1 MKRLFVGFLLGATFT
16 SALAPASS
24 SAAPLEATTL
34 SHVSPSGLMP
44 GETVQLQ
51 AIGGALNDATTLW
64 TNIPGAVC
72 TLEVPK
78 PPAATKDKDGKPVE
92 PPKPDPSRARFQV
105 KLPPGTPLG
114 IYGVR
119 VVTAHG
125 SSNIRLV
132 MVDDLPTVY
141 ESNNK
146 SMATAQ
152 VVKPPVAI
160 EGTAEAESFDYF
172 KFHADAGQRLS
183 IEAVARRLGSGL
195 DPVLRLFN
203 SDGRELA
210 VVDDDESA
218 GADARLTYTFK
229 KAGDYV
235 VQLGDNRYVGSAT
248 YRYRLRLGDFPLLVA
263 PYPLGAQAGT
273 KAVLQGVGAG
283 VDKLDPIKLD
293 VPKDTVGGQL
303 VVAAKYAA
311 GQGSGLATLA
321 VAAGSEQVEAE
332 PNDAVE
338 KATPITTAGGINGRF
353 EKPKDR
359 DLYRFTAKKGDKL
372 RFTGQTR
379 KLGSPTDLY
388 LKILSADGKTTHAE
402 NDDLGLEES
411 AVEYTVAADGTYLLA
426 AEDLLRRGGPQYVY
440 RIECGKAAPGFAL
453 ALDVEKL
460 DIPAGG
466 VGKAKVT
473 PTRLGYAGPL
483 KFRVEGPDAAK
494 FTVTSGAP
502 IAKGEIPLTI
512 TVPESLKPGTH
523 LSIRIIGE
531 AAPEKGKEN
540 TAEGVAPTTAQLSP
554 ALSKLLGGMTNP
566 PAALAEQVSVF
577 IGDPIGELL
586 KLTAAAKSVT
596 LTGPTA
602 KATLAIKLEKLNKF
616 DDAVTLTVEGLP
628 AGVTA
633 APVTV
638 AKGKAEGVIEF
649 VGSDKA
655 KAAAAQPIKVIAAA
669 TFMDQPKKTTLGDL
683 TLAIDAGK
691 AEPKKDEAKPAEAK
705 KVAAAEPAKPA
716 VAAKTEPA
724 KKEVAKAEP
733 AKKEPAKKDE
743 VKKEEA
749 KKVEPKK

>member
-1 MKRLFVGFLLGATFT
+1 MKRLFVGFVLGATFT

-34 SHVSPSGLMP
+34 SHVSPSGVMP
-44 GETVQLQ
+44 GETVQMQ
-51 AIGGALNDATTLW
+51 AIGGGLHDATALW

-78 PPAATKDKDGKPVE
+78 PTPTKDAAPTKDKDGKPVA

-125 SSNIRLV
+125 TSNVRLV

-146 SMATAQ
+146 SPATAQ
-152 VVKPPVAI
+152 VVKPPIAI
-160 EGTAEAESFDYF
+160 EGTAELESFDYF
-172 KFHADAGQRLS
+172 KFHAEAGQRLS
-183 IEAVARRLGSGL
+183 IDAVARRLGSGL
-195 DPVLRLFN
+195 DPVLRLFD
-203 SDGRELA
+203 SEGHELA
-210 VVDDDESA
+210 VVDDDEAA

-235 VQLGDNRYVGSAT
+235 VQLGDNRYAGNAT
-248 YRYRLRLGDFPLLVA
+248 FRYRLRIGDFPLLVA
-263 PYPLGAQAGT
+263 SYPLGAQAGT
-273 KAVLQGVGAG
+273 KATLQGVGAG
-283 VDKLDPIKLD
+283 VDKLEPIKLD
-293 VPKDTVGGQL
+293 VPKQADGNQVI
-303 VVAAKYAA
+303 VAAKYAA

-321 VAAGSEQVEAE
+321 VSAAGEQVEAE
-332 PNDAVE
+332 PNDAAE
-338 KATPITTAGGINGRF
+338 KATLVTTAGAINGRF

-388 LKILSADGKTTHAE
+388 LKLLSADGKTTLAE

-411 AVEYTVAADGTYLLA
+411 SLDYTVTADGTFLLS
-426 AEDLLRRGGPQYVY
+426 AEDLLRRSGPQYVY
-440 RIECGKAAPGFAL
+440 RIECGKAAPGFML

-460 DIPAGG
+460 DIPSGG
-466 VGKAKVT
+466 IGKAKVT
-473 PTRLGYAGPL
+473 PTRQGYTGPL

-494 FTVTSGAP
+494 FTIDAGAP

-512 TVPESLKPGTH
+512 KTPEGLKPGTH
-523 LSIRIIGE
+523 FSIRIIGE

-540 TAEGVAPTTAQLSP
+540 TAEGVAPTTAQLGP

-566 PAALAEQVSVF
+566 PAALAEQVSIF

-586 KLTAAAKSVT
+586 KLTAGAKSVT
-596 LTGPTA
+596 LAAPTG

-633 APVTV
+633 APVV
-638 AKGKAEGVIEF
+638 IAKGKAEGTIEF

-669 TFMDQPKKTTLGDL
+669 TFMDQPKKTILADL
-683 TLAIDAGK
+683 TLAIDGAK
-691 AEPKKDEAKPAEAK
+691 VAEASAKPQAS
-705 KVAAAEPAKPA
+705 PAT
-716 VAAKTEPA
+716 AAKTEPA

-733 AKKEPAKKDE
+733 VKKD
-743 VKKEEA
+743 EA

>member
-1 MKRLFVGFLLGATFT
+1 MKRLFVGFLLGATFA
-16 SALAPASS
+16 SAGAPASS

-34 SHVSPSGLMP
+34 SHVSPSGLVP
-44 GETVQLQ
+44 GETVQVQ
-51 AIGGALNDATTLW
+51 AIGGALHDATTLW

-72 TLEVPK
+72 TLEAPK
-78 PPAATKDKDGKPVE
+78 PAAPTKDKDGKPPAQNKAE

-105 KLPPGTPLG
+105 KLPAGTPLG

-125 SSNIRLV
+125 TSNVRLV
-132 MVDDLPTVY
+132 MVDDLPTIF

-146 SMATAQ
+146 SLATAQ

-160 EGTAEAESFDYF
+160 EGAAEAETFDYF
-172 KFHADAGQRLS
+172 KFRAEAGQRIS

-195 DPVLRLFN
+195 DPVIRLLN
-203 SDGRELA
+203 ADGRELA

-229 KAGDYV
+229 QAGDYV
-235 VQLGDNRYVGSAT
+235 VQLGDNRYAGGAT

-263 PYPLGAQAGT
+263 SYPLGAQAGT
-273 KAVLQGVGAG
+273 KATVQGVGTS

-293 VPKDTVGGQL
+293 VPKQADGGQMI
-303 VVAAKYAA
+303 VAAKYAA

-332 PNDAVE
+332 PNDEAE
-338 KATPITTAGGINGRF
+338 KATPITTTGGINGRF

-372 RFTGQTR
+372 RFSGQTR
-379 KLGSPTDLY
+379 RLGSPTDLY

-411 AVEYTVAADGTYLLA
+411 AVEYTPTADGTFLLA
-426 AEDLLRRGGPQYVY
+426 AEDLLRRSGPQYVY
-440 RIECGKAAPGFAL
+440 RIECGKAAPGFTL
-453 ALDVEKL
+453 GLDVEKL
-460 DIPAGG
+460 DIPSGG
-466 VGKAKVT
+466 IGKAKIT
-473 PTRLGYAGPL
+473 PVRQGYTGPL

-494 FTVTSGAP
+494 FTVDAGAP
-502 IAKGEIPLTI
+502 IAKGDIPLTI
-512 TVPESLKPGTH
+512 KTPEGLKPGTH
-523 LSIRIIGE
+523 FSIRIIGE
-531 AAPEKGKEN
+531 AAPEKGKEA
-540 TAEGVAPTTAQLSP
+540 TAEGVVPATAQVGT
-554 ALSKLLGGMTNP
+554 ALTKLLGGMPNP
-566 PAALAEQVSVF
+566 PAALVEQVSIF

-586 KLTAAAKSVT
+586 KLTAGAKSVT
-596 LTGPTA
+596 LAGPTA

-633 APVTV
+633 APVII
-638 AKGKAEGVIEF
+638 AKGKAEGTIEF

-669 TFMDQPKKTTLGDL
+669 TFMDQPKKTTLADL
-683 TLAIDAGK
+683 TLVIDGAK
-691 AEPKKDEAKPAEAK
+691 ADPKKDEAKPAEAK
-705 KVAAAEPAKPA
+705 KVAAAEPAK
-716 VAAKTEPA
+716 
-724 KKEVAKAEP
+724 KEVAKVEP
-733 AKKEPAKKDE
+733 A
-743 VKKEEA
+743 KKEEA
-749 KKVEPKK
+749 KKDAAKVEPKK